1 MTRLAVLSGFQKQ
14 ADQLKIFVK
23 KMTMIIK
30 MVSQLQLNSDYKL
43 NHQDQLRTDM
53 NQVEGH

>member
-1 MTRLAVLSGFQKQ
+1 MTRLAILSGFQKQ

-23 KMTMIIK
+23 MTMIIK
-30 MVSQLQLNSDYKL
+30 MVSQLQLNSHYKE